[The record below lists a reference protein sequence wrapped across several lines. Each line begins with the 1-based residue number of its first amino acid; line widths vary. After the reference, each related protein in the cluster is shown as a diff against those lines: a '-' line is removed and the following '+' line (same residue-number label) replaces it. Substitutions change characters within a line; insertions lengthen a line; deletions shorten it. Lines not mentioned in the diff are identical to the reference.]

1 MSHELTDI
9 LILYI
14 LICFTQLPVLG
25 VNLQT
30 FPILGIIG
38 GFLYSTYN
46 YFYIILNGGVGK
58 NGSTVAV
65 SALQQCLGHY
75 SLCCFCSLKASN
87 PIAVMFFLALC
98 FI

>member
-1 MSHELTDI
+1 MLRASAPPLPSTPAHMRHKITAI
-9 LILYI
+9 LILKT
-14 LICFTQLPVLG
+14 LISHSFTQVPVLG

-30 FPILGIIG
+30 FPIIGIIG

-65 SALQQCLGHY
+65 SAFQQ
-75 SLCCFCSLKASN
+75 
-87 PIAVMFFLALC
+87 
-98 FI
+98 

>member
-1 MSHELTDI
+1 MLRALALPLPSTPAHMRHKLTAI

-14 LICFTQLPVLG
+14 LISFNQLPVLG
-25 VNLQT
+25 VDLQT

-46 YFYIILNGGVGK
+46 YFYVILNGGVGK

-65 SALQQCLGHY
+65 SALQQCMGH
-75 SLCCFCSLKASN
+75 
-87 PIAVMFFLALC
+87 
-98 FI
+98 